1 MINRVII
8 MRHFTEKALN
18 STKTA
23 AVIGAFLFC
32 IMNVAEVSEAVSDA
46 VMRCI
51 DIIIPSLFAMMIVS
65 GLLVKSGIT
74 GAVPKLIGRISEKLL
89 GIEGFILPVFTFG
102 MFAGYPVGAKV
113 ICSETESGRLEKKR
127 AALLCGICYGA
138 GPAFIFGC
146 ISDRLYSSRTAGL
159 IVLVSNTA
167 ANIIV
172 TLLLVPLL
180 KKTLRRNNVRRSFCL
195 SADMATRSVLGA
207 GHAMAEIC
215 MMTAAFSVFTV
226 MLESLGV
233 ISFAGSAVSR
243 IFKIDYDTSGIIVR
257 SLLDVTAASELP
269 CGNYTLLPLISSLTS
284 FGGLCVIM
292 QISAIT
298 SGKISI
304 KPLIL
309 IRLAA
314 SAVSFAVCRV
324 IMPFMLKNEIVSA
337 AAIKTE
343 LHQSRSPVPSVM
355 LILMTFVIFLEQ
367 HDFSEKIRSRR

>member
-1 MINRVII
+1 
-8 MRHFTEKALN
+8 MRHFKEKAFN
-18 STKTA
+18 CTKTA

-32 IMNVAEVSEAVSDA
+32 IMNVAEVSEAVSNA

-113 ICSETESGRLEKKR
+113 ICSETESGRLGKKR

-159 IVLVSNTA
+159 IILVSNTA

-172 TLLLVPLL
+172 TLLLVPML
-180 KKTLRRNNVRRSFCL
+180 KKTLRRSNIRRKFCL
-195 SADMATRSVLGA
+195 SAEMATRSVLGA

-226 MLESLGV
+226 MLDNLGF
-233 ISFAGSAVSR
+233 ISFAGSAVSC
-243 IFKIDYDTSGIIVR
+243 IFRTDYDTARIIVR
-257 SLLDVTAASELP
+257 SMLDVTAASELP

-367 HDFSEKIRSRR
+367 HDFGEKIRSRR